1 MHTSFFGLLLLGAFY
16 SVVTATIQLDH
27 TNLSINGSIN
37 INQLRSHPSGTL
49 KRSSENPIVDAVL
62 NIHQHLNV
70 SNAQKILNNSP
81 PDYEVSLYDI
91 QGIKSPSSPNSKAR
105 LISNILF
112 TYSVS
117 SGSIAVMSAFCANQ
131 KKHNK
136 MFADGKICTV
146 FASSVVIG
154 ITSNLSYMTYLDIG
168 ILETLI
174 LPMKWLFKSL
184 LLNGGANTDKL
195 VYNIPQYHWQ
205 NYSSVL
211 NEFSKTGITI
221 NDVSYEYGILGI
233 DNLPYFYNPSFN
245 ITLGQSTTNI

>member
-16 SVVTATIQLDH
+16 SVVTAAKQLDP

-37 INQLRSHPSGTL
+37 IHQLRSHPNETL
-49 KRSSENPIVDAVL
+49 SSINPIVDAVL
-62 NIHQHLNV
+62 NIHQQLNV
-70 SNAQKILNNSP
+70 SNAQQILNNSP

-91 QGIKSPSSPNSKAR
+91 KGIESPPLSDSKAR

-136 MFADGKICTV
+136 MFADGKSCTV

-154 ITSNLSYMTYLDIG
+154 ITSILSYMTYLDIG

-174 LPMKWLFKSL
+174 LPVKWLFKSL
-184 LLNGGANTDKL
+184 LLNGGANADQL
-195 VYNIPQYHWQ
+195 VYIPQYHWQ

>member
-1 MHTSFFGLLLLGAFY
+1 MHTSFFGLLLLGVLY
-16 SVVTATIQLDH
+16 SVVTATKQLDP

-37 INQLRSHPSGTL
+37 INQLRSHPSETL
-49 KRSSENPIVDAVL
+49 SSNNPIVDAVL
-62 NIHQHLNV
+62 NIHQRLNV
-70 SNAQKILNNSP
+70 SNAQKTLNNSP
-81 PDYEVSLYDI
+81 PDYEVSLNDI
-91 QGIKSPSSPNSKAR
+91 QGIESPSSPNSKAR

-154 ITSNLSYMTYLDIG
+154 ITSILSYMTYLDIG

-174 LPMKWLFKSL
+174 LPVKWLIKSVL
-184 LLNGGANTDKL
+184 FNGGADTDQL
-195 VYNIPQYHWQ
+195 VYSIPQHHWQ

-233 DNLPYFYNPSFN
+233 DNLPYFYKPSFN
-245 ITLGQSTTNI
+245 ITLGESTTNI